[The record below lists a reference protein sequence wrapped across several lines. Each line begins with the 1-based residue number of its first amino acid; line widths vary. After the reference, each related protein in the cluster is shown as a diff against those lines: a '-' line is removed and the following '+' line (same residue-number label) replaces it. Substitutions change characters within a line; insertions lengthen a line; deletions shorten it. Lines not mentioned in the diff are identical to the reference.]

1 MLDKIATV
9 AVRNPKTS
17 LLLRVYPGSGADS
30 GKINDRAKKQ
40 TASVKQYF
48 IEKKISGSRITTI
61 HPNQRGLS
69 ERKQSVETTGQ
80 NGHIEIELIEV
91 AGSPS
96 GR

>member
-17 LLLRVYPGSGADS
+17 LLLRVYPGSGVGPGQID
-30 GKINDRAKKQ
+30 GRAKKQ

-48 IEKKISGSRITTI
+48 IEKKISGSRIKTI

-69 ERKQSVETTGQ
+69 GQKQVEPTGKD
-80 NGHIEIELIEV
+80 GRIEIELIEG
-91 AGSPS
+91 AGLPS

>member
-17 LLLRVYPGSGADS
+17 LLLRVYPGSGVDP
-30 GKINDRAKKQ
+30 GQIDGRAKKQ

-48 IEKKISGSRITTI
+48 IEKKISGSRIKTI
-61 HPNQRGLS
+61 HPDQRGLS
-69 ERKQSVETTGQ
+69 GQKQSVTPTGKD
-80 NGHIEIELIEV
+80 GRIEIELIE
-91 AGSPS
+91 GSGLPS